1 MIKRREFIAGLGS
14 AAAWP
19 IAASGQPKPVPVIG
33 FVHGGAAIV
42 DERYAAAFRR
52 GLSETGYID
61 GQNVRIEYHWLNG
74 QYERLP
80 GLMEDLVTRRV
91 SVIAAPAST
100 PAAIAAKAATAT
112 IPIVF
117 GVGGDPVKLG
127 LVGSLARP
135 GGNATGINFFT
146 QEVDSKRLAFL
157 HDLVPKAVRFAVL
170 VNPANTTSAEATLR
184 NVQETTQA
192 LGLQT
197 QVFNARTTR
206 EIDAA
211 FESFANQRPDALFI
225 NADGFYTSRRV
236 QIVTLAA
243 HHRIPA
249 AYGDRDYAEVGGL
262 MSYGTD
268 FTDTLRQ
275 GGVYTGNIFK
285 GAKPAD
291 LPVQQSIKF
300 EFVIN
305 AQTARTQGIEVPN
318 ALLAIAD
325 EVIE

>member
-1 MIKRREFIAGLGS
+1 
-14 AAAWP
+14 
-19 IAASGQPKPVPVIG
+19 
-33 FVHGGAAIV
+33 
-42 DERYAAAFRR
+42 
-52 GLSETGYID
+52 
-61 GQNVRIEYHWLNG
+61 
-74 QYERLP
+74 
-80 GLMEDLVTRRV
+80 MEDLVTRRV

-127 LVGSLARP
+127 LVASLARP
-135 GGNATGINFFT
+135 GGNATGTNFFT
-146 QEVDSKRLAFL
+146 QEVDAKRLAFL
-157 HDLVPKAVRFAVL
+157 HDLVPKAARLAVL

-184 NVQETTQA
+184 NVQETTQV

-206 EIDAA
+206 EIDEA
-211 FESFANQRPDALFI
+211 FASFANHSLEAVFV

-275 GGVYTGNIFK
+275 GGAYTGNILK
-285 GAKPAD
+285 GARPAD

-300 EFVIN
+300 ELVIN
-305 AQTARTQGIEVPN
+305 TQTARTQGIDVPN